1 VANDCS
7 SGSNHGSN
15 NGCSGGSCVPPALIE
30 RQRNILIWV
39 LLINA
44 GMFVVEASAG
54 WVAQSSALLAD
65 SLDMLGDSLVY
76 SFSLFAISRGP
87 RWAARSAL
95 LKGGIMAIFGLFV
108 LGEVIHKLLWPV
120 VPVAE
125 TIGIIGVLA
134 LLANLTCLLLLTRH
148 RSDDI
153 NMHSVWLCSRN
164 DIIANAGVLA
174 AAAGVAL
181 TQHGWPDIAV
191 GLLIASLFLHSAIQ
205 VLGRA
210 LQQLRITK

>member
-1 VANDCS
+1 MACCDDSCS
-7 SGSNHGSN
+7 TS
-15 NGCSGGSCVPPALIE
+15 ALQG

-54 WVAQSSALLAD
+54 WVAHSSALLAD

-87 RWAARSAL
+87 RWTARSAL

-125 TIGIIGVLA
+125 TIGVIGVLA
-134 LLANLTCLLLLTRH
+134 LLANLACLLLLTRH

-174 AAAGVAL
+174 AGAGVAL
-181 TQHGWPDIAV
+181 THHGWPDIAI
-191 GLLIASLFLHSAIQ
+191 GLLIATLFLRSATQ
-205 VLGRA
+205 VIGRA
-210 LQQLRITK
+210 LRQLQETSH

>member
-1 VANDCS
+1 MACCNDD
-7 SGSNHGSN
+7 
-15 NGCSGGSCVPPALIE
+15 SCTSATLAG
-30 RQRNILIWV
+30 RQRRVLVWV

-44 GMFVVEASAG
+44 TMFVVEASAG
-54 WVAQSSALLAD
+54 WIANSSALLAD
-65 SLDMLGDSLVY
+65 SLDMLGDSIAY
-76 SFSLFAISRGP
+76 GFSLYVLNRGP
-87 RWAARSAL
+87 RWTAISAL
-95 LKGGIMAIFGLFV
+95 LKGGLMALFGLFV
-108 LGEVIHKLLWPV
+108 LGEVISKFIWPV

-134 LLANLTCLLLLTRH
+134 LCANLTCLLLLWRH

-164 DIIANAGVLA
+164 DIIANVGVLA

-181 TQHGWPDIAV
+181 TQQGWPDIAI
-191 GLLIASLFLHSAIQ
+191 GLVIASLFLRSAMQ

-210 LQQLRITK
+210 FKQLQETSK

>member
-1 VANDCS
+1 MTDDCS
-7 SGSNHGSN
+7 TDSN
-15 NGCSGGSCVPPALIE
+15 NGCCGDSCVPPALIE
-30 RQRNILIWV
+30 RQRRILIWV

-44 GMFVVEASAG
+44 GMFVIEASAG
-54 WVAQSSALLAD
+54 WVAHSSALLAD

-108 LGEVIHKLLWPV
+108 LGEVIHKLFWPV
-120 VPVAE
+120 VPVAQ
-125 TIGIIGVLA
+125 TIGVIGVLA
-134 LLANLTCLLLLTRH
+134 LLANLICLLLLTRH

-181 TQHGWPDIAV
+181 TQHGWPDIAIGAV
-191 GLLIASLFLHSAIQ
+191 IATLFLHSATLVI
-205 VLGRA
+205 GRA
-210 LQQLRITK
+210 CKQLQETSS

>member
-1 VANDCS
+1 MSDDY
-7 SGSNHGSN
+7 N
-15 NGCSGGSCVPPALIE
+15 NGCSGGSCGDSCVPPGLVE
-30 RQRNILIWV
+30 RQRRILIWV

-54 WVAQSSALLAD
+54 WVAHSSALLAD
-65 SLDMLGDSLVY
+65 SLDMLGDTLVY

-87 RWAARSAL
+87 RWGARSAL

-108 LGEVIHKLLWPV
+108 LGEVVHKLLWPV

-148 RSDDI
+148 RSDDL

-164 DIIANAGVLA
+164 DIIANAGVLLA
-174 AAAGVAL
+174 GAGVAL
-181 TQHGWPDIAV
+181 TQHGWPDIAI
-191 GLLIASLFLHSAIQ
+191 GLVIASLFLHTAIQ
-205 VLGRA
+205 VIGRA
-210 LQQLRITK
+210 THQLREAR

>member
-1 VANDCS
+1 MACCDDSCS
-7 SGSNHGSN
+7 TS
-15 NGCSGGSCVPPALIE
+15 ALQG
-30 RQRNILIWV
+30 RQRRVLYWV
-39 LLINA
+39 LAINA
-44 GMFVVEASAG
+44 GMFIVEASAG
-54 WVAQSSALLAD
+54 WIAHSSALLAD

-95 LKGGIMAIFGLFV
+95 LKGGIMALFGLFV

-125 TIGIIGVLA
+125 TIGLIGVLA

-153 NMHSVWLCSRN
+153 NMNSVWLCSRN
-164 DIIANAGVLA
+164 DIIANAGVLT

-181 TQHGWPDIAV
+181 THQGWPDIV
-191 GLLIASLFLHSAIQ
+191 IGLLIATLFLRSAAQ
-205 VLGRA
+205 VIGRA
-210 LQQLRITK
+210 RTQLTQLQETSD

>member
-1 VANDCS
+1 MSDGCN
-7 SGSNHGSN
+7 SG
-15 NGCSGGSCVPPALIE
+15 CGGDSCAPPALVE
-30 RQRNILIWV
+30 RQRRILIWV

-44 GMFVVEASAG
+44 GMFMVEASAG
-54 WVAQSSALLAD
+54 WIAHSSALLAD

-95 LKGGIMAIFGLFV
+95 LKGGIMAAFGLFV
-108 LGEVIHKLLWPV
+108 LGEVVHKLIWPV

-134 LLANLTCLLLLTRH
+134 LLANLICLLLLTRH

-164 DIIANAGVLA
+164 DIIANVGVLA
-174 AAAGVAL
+174 AGAGVAL
-181 TQHGWPDIAV
+181 THSGWPDIAI
-191 GLLIASLFLHSAIQ
+191 GLLIAVLFLRSASQ
-205 VLGRA
+205 VLLRA
-210 LQQLRITK
+210 MKQLNENPA